1 MKNTWREVNKILG
14 KGNKADILENCSDW
28 QEVDSNH
35 RDIDNSLI
43 IIIIIIIIIHP
54 IIIHRLCPQKTQ
66 TAERVVATYGMRLL
80 CGLMNIMGNVRSCQ
94 TDRFVN
100 FWRFSNFYIRLHGDV

>member
-43 IIIIIIIIIHP
+43 IIIIIIIIHP
-54 IIIHRLCPQKTQ
+54 IIIPRSIHLWYKGSSKQNN
-66 TAERVVATYGMRLL
+66 VVGMMFR
-80 CGLMNIMGNVRSCQ
+80 G
-94 TDRFVN
+94 
-100 FWRFSNFYIRLHGDV
+100 